1 MGRTRR
7 HRRWHLGLVGRFAL
21 ASLVVFVLIA
31 LALSFIASRELARQA
46 ERSAEFHA
54 EYVADHVMKYALLDV
69 RPDGDLAA
77 PFRGNAYRRLDQLVR
92 TRILEP
98 PVVRV
103 KVYAPSG
110 VIIYSDE
117 PRLVGMRFPG
127 EPDEETLHGETVSEV
142 TDLGEKENVF
152 ERSLAKRLYS
162 TYRPIYLR
170 GAATGRPDAVVEMYQ
185 DYGSISAEASAFFR
199 SRLESFGIAMVVL
212 YVALLPIV
220 LSASRAL
227 RRQNVQLEEQAG
239 RLEELLATEQ
249 QSVAELRNLNKMQS
263 DFAAVASHEL
273 RTPLTAI
280 LGYVKT
286 LRRPEFENDPV
297 ARAEFLGAIER
308 QSDRLF
314 RLITNMLTAAQVE
327 HHEAT
332 LVTGPVPLAR
342 IMEEVVEGFHESANR
357 LVVRIPE
364 DLPQVETDRVLLGEV
379 LANLVDNALKYSA
392 ASTEVVVAA
401 EAFGSEMQITVH
413 DSGVGIA
420 PEELGRIFDR
430 FYQSDQTATRRFG
443 GVGLGLHLVQEL
455 VRTLGG
461 TVRVES
467 EQGVGT
473 TFTVGLPL
481 RRPAASEA
489 GQPAPPAPPA
499 PVPVGG

>member
-1 MGRTRR
+1 MVRTRH

-31 LALSFIASRELARQA
+31 LAVSFIASRELARQA
-46 ERSAEFHA
+46 ERSAAFHS

-69 RPDGDLAA
+69 RPDGNMSA
-77 PFRGNAYRRLDQLVR
+77 PFTGRAYQRLDALVR
-92 TRILEP
+92 TRILEA

-110 VIIYSDE
+110 VIVYSDE

-127 EPDEETLHGETVSEV
+127 EPDAETLHGETVSQV
-142 TDLGEKENVF
+142 TDLDERENVF
-152 ERSLAKRLYS
+152 ERSLAGRLYS
-162 TYRPIYLR
+162 TYRPIYLHGR
-170 GAATGRPDAVVEMYQ
+170 ETGKPDAVVEMYQ
-185 DYGSISAEASAFFR
+185 DYKAISSEASAFFR
-199 SRLESFGIAMVVL
+199 SRLASFGIALVVL
-212 YVALLPIV
+212 YIALLPIV

-239 RLEELLATEQ
+239 RLKELLATEQ
-249 QSVAELRNLNKMQS
+249 QSVAELRRLNKMQS

-286 LRRPEFENDPV
+286 LRRPEFENDAV

-308 QSDRLF
+308 QSDRLY
-314 RLITNMLTAAQVE
+314 RLITNMLTAANVE
-327 HHEAT
+327 HREAV
-332 LVTGPVPLAR
+332 LALGPVPLAR
-342 IMEEVVEGFHESANR
+342 IMDEVVEGFHDSVGR

-364 DLPQVETDRVLLGEV
+364 DLPQIETDRVLLGEI

-392 ASTEVVVAA
+392 ATTQVVVAA
-401 EAFGSEMQITVH
+401 EVDDGHMVISVH
-413 DSGVGIA
+413 DAGVGIA
-420 PEELGRIFDR
+420 PEEMGRIFDR
-430 FYQSDQTATRRFG
+430 FYQSDQSATRRFG

-455 VRTLGG
+455 LRTLGG
-461 TVRVES
+461 TVQVQS

-473 TFTVGLPL
+473 TFVVRLPL
-481 RRPAASEA
+481 RHPASPA
-489 GQPAPPAPPA
+489 GGQAAPAPP
-499 PVPVGG
+499 VPVAG